1 MEKSSDNNIYYMNE
15 NVWIG
20 TNNPSEKLEVN
31 GTGKF
36 SGNISAKTGYFTDIN
51 VKKGYFSGIII
62 KGDANDTE
70 LKIGDNIHL
79 SEAGI
84 GGLIKFKEFLAFRSW
99 MDEIMRINNQWNL
112 VHKKT

>member
-1 MEKSSDNNIYYMNE
+1 MVRVDCFPNIVDENGNNCSSIEDLKLWKKSSDNNIYYMNG

-70 LKIGDNIHL
+70 LN
-79 SEAGI
+79 
-84 GGLIKFKEFLAFRSW
+84 W
-99 MDEIMRINNQWNL
+99 W
-112 VHKKT
+112 